1 MGGWTAE
8 DRKVRNSVV
17 VDSKV
22 TSAALSFHNYVGLT
36 RHFIFGVFNKCFLVG

>member
-1 MGGWTAE
+1 MGGRTVE
-8 DRKVRNSVV
+8 NRKVRNSVV